1 MVSGELL
8 YKLPS
13 SVAATVVKYID
24 VITPMQCPCKS
35 LRQYIR
41 LVLNQ
46 AHPVDF
52 HNTLARPLA
61 DWRNPKIRHP
71 PDFCP
76 FSVSL
81 RRDATTFDRNPPPF
95 VAKPSDCPLCRRRK
109 LAFLP
114 SRRTSAVVVP
124 IRGRDE
130 RNRNSNSLRCS
141 APPVRAPV

>member
-61 DWRNPKIRHP
+61 DWRNPTSRP
-71 PDFCP
+71 PLAFCSFP
-76 FSVSL
+76 ASL
-81 RRDATTFDRNPPPF
+81 RRDAMSFARTPPACT
-95 VAKPSDCPLCRRRK
+95 AKPADCPYCRR
-109 LAFLP
+109 
-114 SRRTSAVVVP
+114 
-124 IRGRDE
+124 G
-130 RNRNSNSLRCS
+130 
-141 APPVRAPV
+141 